1 MKKYLKYL
9 KTIRTRGNYR
19 AALAVLDRLFDAKPN
34 TVEGRV
40 VEILAV
46 LIEKYEQDQFPIE
59 APTPIEAIKFRM
71 EQLGWTNRQLA
82 GVLGGRNRVSE
93 VMGKKRELSLHMM
106 RVLHKE
112 MGVPAES
119 LLGG

>member
-1 MKKYLKYL
+1 MKKYLKYFR
-9 KTIRTRGNYR
+9 TIRTRGEYR
-19 AALAVLDRLFDAKPN
+19 AALAILDRLFDAKPH
-34 TVEGRV
+34 TVEARV
-40 VEILAV
+40 VEIVSV
-46 LIEKYEQDQFPIE
+46 LIEKYEEDQFPIA
-59 APTPIEAIKFRM
+59 APTPIDAIKFRM